1 MNSRSY
7 PTHTRLTWIYQEQS
21 SNRLDQSSF
30 PYLGEAPADSGPP
43 PASLRQGR
51 PAAQSMQS
59 QTGSL
64 RSARPTWH
72 KAPEARQKATTES
85 RQRFIIFVAGGLT
98 YSERR
103 MAYLIGDALNKEVII
118 GEYLLGDG
126 GRSVILENS
135 TDSPYATRTRFYA

>member
-1 MNSRSY
+1 
-7 PTHTRLTWIYQEQS
+7 
-21 SNRLDQSSF
+21 
-30 PYLGEAPADSGPP
+30 
-43 PASLRQGR
+43 
-51 PAAQSMQS
+51 MQS

-103 MAYLIGDALNKEVII
+103 MAYLIGNALNKEVII
-118 GEYLLGDG
+118 GEF
-126 GRSVILENS
+126 
-135 TDSPYATRTRFYA
+135 RTACGK

>member
-1 MNSRSY
+1 ML
-7 PTHTRLTWIYQEQS
+7 RLGLFQEQTG
-21 SNRLDQSSF
+21 NRLDQSSF
-30 PYLGEAPADSGPP
+30 PYLGEAPVDAGPP
-43 PASLRQGR
+43 PASLRTQGR
-51 PAAQSMQS
+51 PAAVSMQS

-118 GEYLLGDG
+118 GKLQGNTTELNNTKPN
-126 GRSVILENS
+126 R
-135 TDSPYATRTRFYA
+135 